1 MNINK
6 SALTLTLIGA
16 VSLLV
21 SVFVLAGGLKG
32 FSRNSPKTIS
42 VTGKAERNFTSDLI
56 VWSATFTSE
65 STDLQDAYSE
75 LKGKRQAVAS
85 YLKSKSIPSEAIA
98 YSSVSISRENESSYD
113 ESSRRTF
120 YRFKGYSLTQTVTIT
135 SRNIEAI
142 EAVSRQISELIN
154 NGIEIESGNPRYY
167 YTKLND
173 LKIEML
179 KEASEDARNR
189 ASVIAEGSKSSLG
202 GLTKSNMGVF
212 QIVGQNSDEDY
223 SWGGSFNTSSKEKT
237 ASITVSST
245 YNIK

>member
-16 VSLLV
+16 VALLV

-32 FSRNSPKTIS
+32 FRSNSPKTIS
-42 VTGKAERNFTSDLI
+42 VTGKAERNFTS
-56 VWSATFTSE
+56 E
-65 STDLQDAYSE
+65 STDLQSAYSE
-75 LKGKRQAVAS
+75 LKGKQQAVAS
-85 YLKSKSIPSEAIA
+85 YLQSKSIPSEAIA

-113 ESSRRTF
+113 ESSGRTF

>member
-1 MNINK
+1 M
-6 SALTLTLIGA
+6 LIP
-16 VSLLV
+16 SLRE
-21 SVFVLAGGLKG
+21 S
-32 FSRNSPKTIS
+32 SRP
-42 VTGKAERNFTSDLI
+42 
-56 VWSATFTSE
+56 
-65 STDLQDAYSE
+65 
-75 LKGKRQAVAS
+75 VAS

-113 ESSRRTF
+113 ENSGRTF

-212 QIVGQNSDEDY
+212 QIVGQNSDERLQLGWLLQY
-223 SWGGSFNTSSKEKT
+223 FF
-237 ASITVSST
+237 
-245 YNIK
+245 

>member
-1 MNINK
+1 M
-6 SALTLTLIGA
+6 
-16 VSLLV
+16 
-21 SVFVLAGGLKG
+21 
-32 FSRNSPKTIS
+32 
-42 VTGKAERNFTSDLI
+42 
-56 VWSATFTSE
+56 
-65 STDLQDAYSE
+65 
-75 LKGKRQAVAS
+75 
-85 YLKSKSIPSEAIA
+85 
-98 YSSVSISRENESSYD
+98 SSYD
-113 ESSRRTF
+113 ESSGRTF

>member
-16 VSLLV
+16 VALLV

-32 FSRNSPKTIS
+32 FRSNSPKTIS
-42 VTGKAERNFTSDLI
+42 VTGKAERNFTS
-56 VWSATFTSE
+56 E
-65 STDLQDAYSE
+65 STDLQSAYSE
-75 LKGKRQAVAS
+75 LKGKQQAVAS
-85 YLKSKSIPSEAIA
+85 YLQSKSIPSEAIA

-113 ESSRRTF
+113 ESSGRTF

-173 LKIEML
+173 LKVEML

-245 YNIK
+245 YSIK